1 MSTSNSARCFNYA
14 RCLLPLAAWVALGP
28 FIPAQHLAAQDTP
41 LDPSSSVKI
50 DLPPDSPVTLISTSM
65 GESRATSRGGAIVL
79 DLHMALTLRNAG
91 FRRVRGV
98 TLLIT
103 SQEFAPGGKGSVA
116 RPCID
121 VPPSQEFTVPID
133 IRLVRPVQVSGGPL
147 VRVQLDGVLFDDL
160 SFFGPN
166 RLNSQ
171 RAMTFWETE
180 AQRDRAYFK
189 HVLQARGEKSL
200 REEMLLSMAKQADRT
215 QLDVALNRNG
225 RSVAGAVPSSDR
237 LAQFAF
243 LELPGAPV
251 QPIEGWAEI
260 SGNEA
265 RSPRIEVLNRST
277 KPVRYVEI
285 GWMVKDK
292 QGHEYLA
299 GSVPASSPTMLL
311 SSGQRGRLLPDTTLK
326 FSRTGRPV
334 EIEGMTGFVSQVEF
348 ADGKVW
354 VPSREE
360 LNSSPLLRIIA
371 PSPEEQ
377 RLADIYS
384 KKGLAA
390 LVTELNRY

>member
-1 MSTSNSARCFNYA
+1 MFTWNRVLSAPA
-14 RCLLPLAAWVALGP
+14 RVAALTVVASVAPLM
-28 FIPAQHLAAQDTP
+28 AQETA
-41 LDPSSSVKI
+41 LDPANSVKV
-50 DLPPDSPVTLISTSM
+50 DLPEHSPLTLVSTSM
-65 GESRATSRGGAIVL
+65 GDSRASNRGGAIVL
-79 DLHMALTLRNAG
+79 DLHMALTLHNSG
-91 FRRVRGV
+91 VRRVRGV

-103 SQEFAPGGKGSVA
+103 AQEFAPGGKGSVA

-121 VPPSQEFTVPID
+121 VPSGQEFTVPVD
-133 IRLVRPVQVSGGPL
+133 IRLVRPVQQVGGPL

-189 HVLQARGEKSL
+189 HVLQARGDKAL
-200 REEMLLSMAKQADRT
+200 GEEMVQSMARQAERP
-215 QLDVALNRNG
+215 QLNVALSRNG
-225 RSVAGAVPSSDR
+225 RAVGSSIPSR
-237 LAQFAF
+237 EHMAQFAF
-243 LELPGAPV
+243 LRLPGAPV
-251 QPIEGWAEI
+251 QPVEGWAEI

-265 RSPRIEVLNRST
+265 RSPQIEVVNQSG

-292 QGHEYLA
+292 EGREYLA
-299 GSVPASSPTMLL
+299 GSVPGSTSAMLL
-311 SSGQRGRLLPDTTLK
+311 PAGQHSRLLPDTTLK

-334 EIEGMTGFVSQVEF
+334 EILGMTGFVSEVEF

-354 VPSREE
+354 VPSRDD
-360 LNSSPLLRIIA
+360 LKSSPLLRIMA

-390 LVTELNRY
+390 LVAELNRY

>member
-1 MSTSNSARCFNYA
+1 MSIWNRAI
-14 RCLLPLAAWVALGP
+14 LLLALGTLP
-28 FIPAQHLAAQDTP
+28 VMGQETV
-41 LDPSSSVKI
+41 LDPASSVKI
-50 DLPPDSPVTLISTSM
+50 DLPENSPLALISTNM
-65 GESRATSRGGAIVL
+65 GDSRASNRGGTIVL

-91 FRRVRGV
+91 ARRVRGV

-103 SQEFAPGGKGSVA
+103 AQEFAPGGKGSVA

-121 VPPSQEFTVPID
+121 VPSGEQFTVPVD
-133 IRLVRPVQVSGGPL
+133 IRLVRPVQQAGGPL

-189 HVLQARGEKSL
+189 HVLQARGDKGL
-200 REEMLLSMAKQADRT
+200 GEEMLQSIARQAERP
-215 QLDVALNRNG
+215 QLNVALSRNG
-225 RSVAGAVPSSDR
+225 RATGSIVPQGVAAGEHV
-237 LAQFAF
+237 AQFAF
-243 LELPGAPV
+243 LKLPNAPV
-251 QPIEGWAEI
+251 QPVEGWAEI
-260 SGNEA
+260 AGNEA
-265 RSPRIEVLNRST
+265 RSPQIEVVNQSG

-292 QGHEYLA
+292 EGHEYLA
-299 GSVPASSPTMLL
+299 GSVPGSSSAMLL
-311 SSGQRGRLLPDTTLK
+311 PAGQHSRLLPDTTLK
-326 FSRTGRPV
+326 FSRTGKLV
-334 EIEGMTGFVSQVEF
+334 EIQGMTGFVSQVEF

-354 VPSREE
+354 VPSRED
-360 LNSSPLLRIIA
+360 LKSSALLRIMA

-384 KKGLAA
+384 KRGLAA
-390 LVTELNRY
+390 LVSELNRY